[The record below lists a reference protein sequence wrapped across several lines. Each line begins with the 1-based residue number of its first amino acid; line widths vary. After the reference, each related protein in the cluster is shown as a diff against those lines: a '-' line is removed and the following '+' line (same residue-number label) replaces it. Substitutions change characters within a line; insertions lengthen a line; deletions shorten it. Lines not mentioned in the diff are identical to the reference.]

1 MAEGAHDAVNHI
13 LVEKN
18 ADAEKMIP
26 AQTTYETAES
36 LTYKFTQDSI
46 DTTSYATSAETGA
59 AITNLFDEADINLF
73 DGGAQAVNYVTRSD
87 WRGSFDDSSLE
98 TMLQSKIS
106 LNVTDAIYQGLI
118 NEQFTKPEGAD
129 QVEMP
134 TMKAENGLVL
144 ADFVGVGRD
153 ETIIKNGKEW
163 TFDDL
168 LDQMSFVEMRSL
180 ILLGQHNT
188 KNVASIAKPATS
200 DQNGPCGFASTF
212 VSGGSGTA
220 FPSSTLRA
228 TTWNKGLTRRVGEII
243 GEDGL
248 HSGSNGLYGPG
259 ANIHRNAFCGRNYE
273 YYSEDPILSALIGTE
288 ECQGIQS
295 KGIIVYEK
303 HFALNDSESHREGV
317 GTWENEQAIRE
328 IYLTAFHQILSK
340 DGGNAHA
347 IMTGFNRLGTTWTGD
362 SINLI
367 EKVARGEWGFDG
379 FSCTDMSPDSTR
391 TPIGNLQWPLPVAGT
406 ITSQFG
412 HRVDPITGEVSSHT
426 GTDIACAEGT
436 PILAAANG
444 TVTVTNGLDS
454 WGGSYGYYIQIDH
467 SGGLETLY
475 AHCSAICVTTGQ
487 QVQAGQVIGYVG
499 QTGRVTGSHLHL
511 ETRVNGSRV
520 DSMQF
525 FS

>member
-1 MAEGAHDAVNHI
+1 M
-13 LVEKN
+13 
-18 ADAEKMIP
+18 
-26 AQTTYETAES
+26 
-36 LTYKFTQDSI
+36 
-46 DTTSYATSAETGA
+46 
-59 AITNLFDEADINLF
+59 
-73 DGGAQAVNYVTRSD
+73 
-87 WRGSFDDSSLE
+87 E

-106 LNVTDAIYQGLI
+106 LNATDAIYQGLI
-118 NEQFTKPEGAD
+118 NEQFEKPEGAD
-129 QVEMP
+129 QVKMP

-153 ETIIKNGKEW
+153 KTITKHGKEW

-168 LDQMSFVEMRSL
+168 LDQMNFVEMRSL

-188 KNVASIAKPATS
+188 KNVDSIAKPATS

-228 TTWNKGLTRRVGEII
+228 TTWNKDLTNRVGEII

-273 YYSEDPILSALIGTE
+273 YYSEDPILSSLIGTE

-317 GTWENEQAIRE
+317 GTWANEQAIRE

-379 FSCTDMSPDSTR
+379 FSCTDMDNGP
-391 TPIGNLQWPLPVAGT
+391 
-406 ITSQFG
+406 
-412 HRVDPITGEVSSHT
+412 TGFMFAPRAVCT
-426 GTDIACAEGT
+426 GTDIYDGPDNPSHPRT
-436 PILAAANG
+436 PQLNEYKDDPYVVSCMRESAARIIYAVGQSAAMNGIGSDSEIVKVTPWYMTLTIALAALMGVLA
-444 TVTVTNGLDS
+444 V
-454 WGGSYGYYIQIDH
+454 GSAVMLVR
-467 SGGLETLY
+467 SKKKK
-475 AHCSAICVTTGQ
+475 S
-487 QVQAGQVIGYVG
+487 
-499 QTGRVTGSHLHL
+499 
-511 ETRVNGSRV
+511 
-520 DSMQF
+520 
-525 FS
+525 